1 MPEEH
6 QQAEHE
12 NILWAVTSG
21 VARML
26 VFVACIAGAPLALP
40 GGAACR
46 SIDCSIGGCKGAS
59 PLHC

>member
-1 MPEEH
+1 MEC
-6 QQAEHE
+6 E

-21 VARML
+21 MARL
-26 VFVACIAGAPLALP
+26 PAFVSCIAGMALAMP
-40 GGAACR
+40 GGTACR